1 MRLRYISGSN
11 QPNNRARVPG
21 RTGAAGCSK
30 VRVSIVIP
38 ALNEEDS
45 LDRVLDQIPFDRLPE
60 TEVIVVD
67 KGSHDGT
74 AEVAAKKGARVVF
87 EPHKGYGIATR
98 KGLSEAR
105 GEIVVT
111 MDADGGHWPGDLPK
125 MLKPVASGSS
135 LAAIGV
141 RIHSYPHGMRIRRFL
156 GNVLL
161 AKFFNTLYGEHF
173 SDVQCGF
180 RAIHRKALATL
191 TLAEDG
197 MQLTTEVLIELI
209 EKGIPIVPV
218 QVEQV
223 PTKHSHL
230 REAQDFFGHIVLMLK
245 RFPVARSLRKL

>member
-1 MRLRYISGSN
+1 
-11 QPNNRARVPG
+11 
-21 RTGAAGCSK
+21 

-45 LDRVLDQIPFDRLPE
+45 IGRVLDQIPFDRLPE

-67 KGSHDGT
+67 NGSHDST

-87 EPHKGYGIATR
+87 EPHKGYGVATR
-98 KGLSEAR
+98 KGFSEAR
-105 GEIVVT
+105 GDIVVT
-111 MDADGGHWPGDLPK
+111 MDADGGHWPGDLPS

-135 LAAIGV
+135 LAALGV
-141 RIHSYPHGMRIRRFL
+141 RIHSYPHGMKIRRFL

-180 RAIHRKALATL
+180 RAIDRKALATL
-191 TLAEDG
+191 ILAEDG
-197 MQLTTEVLIELI
+197 MQFTTEVLIELL

-218 QVEQV
+218 QVEQI
-223 PTKHSHL
+223 PTKRSHL
-230 REAQDFFGHIVLMLK
+230 REVQDFFGHIVLMLK
-245 RFPVARSLRKL
+245 RFPVVRSVRKL